1 LIDLALFLQR
11 IPDELTEEIGAE
23 EARVVAPSGRKV
35 KVRHV
40 EVAQDADG
48 VFLRRGWPE
57 FAAAC
62 GVGPWWPLVLRHH
75 GGSVLTVKS

>member
-1 LIDLALFLQR
+1 LQR
-11 IPDELTEEIGAE
+11 IPDELTEEFGAE